1 MHSFQDLG
9 LDAAL
14 IERLG
19 ELGYR
24 TPTAFQEEAV
34 RVIARGTTAVGVAS
48 AGSGKT
54 LAYALGIASRLDPGS
69 QALQALVLRPTDELA
84 AATAEAIHRLIAP
97 QGGCVALVDAGRVGA
112 PVVGQAAVASP
123 SSALAALEHSAIKL
137 DQLQLLVIDGA
148 SAIVE
153 LGGAEALET
162 VTAQVPKEAQRV
174 LLTSE
179 LTRTVEDWIER
190 HARRARRLTSVPA
203 EVERLAGAAAEYYAA
218 PRREWLPVLMAAL
231 EAAAAKGNDRVSLFC
246 RVPREVEELSDRLT
260 VRGVQLAERGD
271 ESGVSI
277 FCADETEAP
286 RGALS
291 ISWGSPADV
300 ESLRRRVQN
309 ATRTLIFLEPD
320 ELPHLQRLANALDAR
335 LTATR
340 ARPSSDAAQSVE
352 VTREQLRKAAA
363 TRDLEPYMLLLEPL
377 LQEFTPVQ
385 IAAAAAALL
394 RERAPTI
401 SKPALPAFTR
411 LYFGVGRRD
420 GTRPADLVGAITGE
434 ASVKGD
440 QVGRIELRDTYSLV
454 EVSSGLADRVIKSLA
469 TTTIRGRPANVRA
482 YRE

>member
-19 ELGYR
+19 VLGYR

-34 RVIARGTTAVGVAS
+34 PVIARGTTAVGAAS

-54 LAYALGIASRLDPGS
+54 LAYALGIASRLHPAS

-97 QGGCVALVDAGRVGA
+97 QGGTVALVDAGRA
-112 PVVGQAAVASP
+112 RSPVVGQSAVASP
-123 SSALAALEHSAIKL
+123 TSALAALERSAIKL
-137 DQLQLLVIDGA
+137 DELQLLVIDGA

-174 LLTSE
+174 LLASE
-179 LTRTVEDWIER
+179 LTPTVEHWIDR

-203 EVERLAGAAAEYYAA
+203 EVKPMAGAAADYYAA

-231 EAAAAKGNDRVSLFC
+231 EAAAVKGNDRASLFC
-246 RVPREVEELSDRLT
+246 RVRREVEELTDHLT
-260 VRGVQLAERGD
+260 VRGVHHAKPGD
-271 ESGVSI
+271 EAGVSI
-277 FCADETEAP
+277 LCLDETEVP

-291 ISWGSPADV
+291 ISWGSPPDV
-300 ESLRRRVQN
+300 ESMRRRVET
-309 ATRTLIFLEPD
+309 AARTLIFVEPD
-320 ELPHLQRLANALDAR
+320 ELPHLQKLAKALAVR
-335 LTATR
+335 LTAVR
-340 ARPSSDAAQSVE
+340 GRPSSEAAQSAE
-352 VTREQLRKAAA
+352 VTREQLIRAVA

-385 IAAAAAALL
+385 VAAAAAALL

-401 SKPALPAFTR
+401 PKPALPAWTR

-434 ASVKGD
+434 ASVTGD
-440 QVGRIELRDTYSLV
+440 KIGRIDMKDTYSLV
-454 EVSSGLADRVIKSLA
+454 EVSAGVADKVIRSLA
-469 TTTIRGRPANVRA
+469 TTTIRGRPAKVRV